1 MSLISQTCQ
10 DAAENG
16 TLVGVLK
23 TKTLQ
28 GKKLKVKFEFLY
40 FLGHSVINWEI
51 SLVVTFV
58 ASSTKTGT
66 FRRSG
71 VK

>member
-1 MSLISQTCQ
+1 MQQKMERLW
-10 DAAENG
+10 
-16 TLVGVLK
+16 GVLK

-28 GKKLKVKFEFLY
+28 GKMIKVKFEFLY
-40 FLGHSVINWEI
+40 FLGHFVINWEI

-58 ASSTKTGT
+58 ASFTKTGT